1 MDRRGES
8 WIVKESRGKA
18 YGKHGRVKGL
28 PRRGNFQDQ
37 QESNRAL
44 FIAFHRGDYLSSPVR
59 RQLYPAGE
67 ELRGLSL
74 RLVNRRTMTQTG
86 RHWQFR
92 SLRYWLSFCAT
103 SSWFIERTLFSR
115 VALRGIKFHSSRK
128 YVAISGKR
136 RDDTITYTRRVM
148 MYYWQ
153 IFLRKKKL
161 KRRSLREEVWSE
173 GISRDVS
180 RAENNMP

>member
-1 MDRRGES
+1 MDGRGES
-8 WIVKESRGKA
+8 WIVKENRGKA

-44 FIAFHRGDYLSSPVR
+44 FIAFHRGDYLSSSVR

-92 SLRYWLSFCAT
+92 SLRYWLFFRAT
-103 SSWFIERTLFSR
+103 
-115 VALRGIKFHSSRK
+115 H
-128 YVAISGKR
+128 R
-136 RDDTITYTRRVM
+136 RDSSSGGP
-148 MYYWQ
+148 
-153 IFLRKKKL
+153 FFFP
-161 KRRSLREEVWSE
+161 
-173 GISRDVS
+173 RDPP
-180 RAENNMP
+180 RNKIPQFQKICRNFG